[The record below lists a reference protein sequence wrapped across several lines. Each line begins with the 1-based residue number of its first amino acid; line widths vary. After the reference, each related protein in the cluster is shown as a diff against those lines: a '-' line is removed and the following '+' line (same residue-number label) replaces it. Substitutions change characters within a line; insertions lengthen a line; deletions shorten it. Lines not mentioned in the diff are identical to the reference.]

1 MRIRR
6 LYTFFTVSALL
17 AAAGL
22 ARAGCASGGITF
34 ASQSDVD
41 VANCTFVNGDVVI
54 SATAPGNITF
64 NDLKRINGSLIV
76 QGCGDATCSR
86 ISGISSTNLTTINGR
101 LQVSSVPSLKT
112 ITLPGLQRVDHDLLL
127 QELPELNWV
136 NMTGLKRAGSLK
148 LYSAPKLITAQI
160 GVKGASFDP
169 NIGLKNITGNLTGSA
184 DAVVELRNVG
194 LRDLDGILD
203 FWSARRLLI
212 DSLPNLNV
220 QMIKFLNVDEM
231 RVVGND
237 NLTLRFWESNL
248 NEPNSPGPVINRL
261 VVSNIRSLSPCLQ
274 PVVHEFLAFN
284 NSAMEYLYFN
294 FDQLNHIEIRNN
306 PRLKKLVSWAP
317 LNRFW
322 RDIYIH
328 DNPLLSLKRF
338 PGPREPGDNVSETY
352 CRDIAKLRRD
362 QWAWFPNTFDN
373 LVIAADIDNSFFNE
387 TFTNLWLNTTSPS
400 ETKPKVVDRFEVNST
415 NKTFDCSALDILRTQ
430 KGAFPGR
437 YSCQGQTLPAGIA
450 VPSLEGSM
458 RMALGAAFMAAVL
471 LY

>member
-1 MRIRR
+1 MRRS
-6 LYTFFTVSALL
+6 YTVFAVSALL

-22 ARAGCASGGITF
+22 ARADCASGGITF

-41 VANCTFVNGDVVI
+41 IANCTFVNGDVVI

-64 NDLKRINGSLIV
+64 NNLKRINGSLIV

-86 ISGISSTNLTTINGR
+86 ILGISSTNLTTVNGR
-101 LQVSSVPSLKT
+101 LQVSSVPSLKS

-127 QELPELNWV
+127 QDLPELTKV
-136 NMTGLKRAGSLK
+136 NLGGLKRVGSFK
-148 LYSAPKLITAQI
+148 LYSALKLVTAQI
-160 GVKGASFDP
+160 GVRGASFDP
-169 NIGLKNITGNLTGSA
+169 DIGLKNITGNLTGAA
-184 DAVVELRNVG
+184 DAVVELRSVG

-212 DSLPNLNV
+212 DSLPNLDV
-220 QMIKFLNVDEM
+220 QMIKLLNVDEM
-231 RVVGND
+231 RVIGNN

-248 NEPNSPGPVINRL
+248 NEPNTPGPTIDRL
-261 VVSNIRSLSPCLQ
+261 VVSNIRSVSPCLQ

-294 FDQLNHIEIRNN
+294 FDQLNRIEIRDN
-306 PRLKKLVSWAP
+306 PRLKKVVSWAP

-322 RDIYIH
+322 RDVYIH
-328 DNPLLSLKRF
+328 DNPVLSLKRF
-338 PGPREPGDNVSETY
+338 PGPREPGDNVSEVY
-352 CRDIAKLRRD
+352 CNDLSKTHRD

-387 TFTNLWLNTTSPS
+387 TFTSLWLNTSSPS
-400 ETKPKVVDRFEVNST
+400 DTKPKVVDRFEVNST
-415 NKTFDCSALDILRTQ
+415 NSTFDCSGLDILRTE

-450 VPSLEGSM
+450 APSLEGSM
-458 RMALGAAFMAAVL
+458 RMALGAAFIAAIL
-471 LY
+471 LH